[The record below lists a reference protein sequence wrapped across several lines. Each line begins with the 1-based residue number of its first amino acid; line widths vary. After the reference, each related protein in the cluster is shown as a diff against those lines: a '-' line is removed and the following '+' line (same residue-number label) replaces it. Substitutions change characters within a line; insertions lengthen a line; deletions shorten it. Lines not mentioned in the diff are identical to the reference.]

1 MSGNTDNEKTKS
13 SAGYE
18 KDKLLRF
25 QQQRQQRLDVSAPRE
40 LLMSRSSSEK
50 CNICSKCKNIK
61 YNQTTGCVSGC
72 VAGAIMVLLVV

>member
-25 QQQRQQRLDVSAPRE
+25 QQQRQQRLDVNAPV
-40 LLMSRSSSEK
+40 
-50 CNICSKCKNIK
+50 N
-61 YNQTTGCVSGC
+61 Y
-72 VAGAIMVLLVV
+72 